1 MDKDITRRTFA
12 ATGLVTGFTLATGPL
27 NAAAIVT
34 DTRGIDAGEV
44 SVAVADGH
52 IPAYR
57 ARPERRHDA
66 PVVLVVQEIFG
77 VHEHIK
83 DLCRR
88 LARPAITPSRRRSMR
103 ASAIPGKYDMAHA
116 KDLMTD
122 IVSRVPGQRSDERSG
137 FDGGVR
143 QRRRRGCGEARD
155 HRFLLGGRVVW
166 LYTAHS
172 RDVKAGVAWYGPL
185 AGTPNALRPH
195 TATELAG
202 DLHAPVLGLYA
213 GLDKGITAADIDAMR
228 AALAKTGKTASRID
242 VFPDAQHGFN
252 ADYRDSYNEKDAKDA
267 GHGCWPGSRRTVSP
281 SARTPGLRWR
291 SRSGRSTTR
300 RRARRG
306 HAHVGDGAHHFLGVT
321 LGGGLRQL
329 HRRDRAAR
337 RRHRDDGEACARA
350 RLQRLAQRPHRG
362 SVDSRR
368 SGDRSGSRPAAFL
381 GGDLHDARHLRRRIA
396 APSSA
401 P

>member
-57 ARPERRHDA
+57 ARPERKHDA

-88 LARPAITPSRRRSMR
+88 LAKTGYYAIAPSLYARFGD
-103 ASAIPGKYDMAHA
+103 PGKYDMAHA

-122 IVSRVPGQRSDERSG
+122 IVSKVPDNEVMSDLDSTVAFAKGEGADAAKLAITG
-137 FDGGVR
+137 F
-143 QRRRRGCGEARD
+143 CW
-155 HRFLLGGRVVW
+155 GGRVVW

-172 RDVKAGVAWYGPL
+172 PDVKAGVAWYGPL

-228 AALAKTGKTASRID
+228 AALAKAGKTASRID

-252 ADYRDSYNEKDAKDA
+252 ADYRDSYNEKDAKD
-267 GHGCWPGSRRTVSP
+267 GW
-281 SARTPGLRWR
+281 ARMLSWFK
-291 SRSGRSTTR
+291 
-300 RRARRG
+300 AN
-306 HAHVGDGAHHFLGVT
+306 GV
-321 LGGGLRQL
+321 
-329 HRRDRAAR
+329 A
-337 RRHRDDGEACARA
+337 
-350 RLQRLAQRPHRG
+350 
-362 SVDSRR
+362 
-368 SGDRSGSRPAAFL
+368 
-381 GGDLHDARHLRRRIA
+381 
-396 APSSA
+396 
-401 P
+401 